1 MYIFKIFFW
10 LVLFIYILS
19 QVLEFEKVYL
29 GNIPSAESYE
39 KSFMHRDLISHIVV
53 TE

>member
-1 MYIFKIFFW
+1 MVMNALTCAVQYIVF
-10 LVLFIYILS
+10 L
-19 QVLEFEKVYL
+19 VLEFEKVYL

>member
-1 MYIFKIFFW
+1 M
-10 LVLFIYILS
+10 FISILICAVQS
-19 QVLEFEKVYL
+19 IVFLVLEFEKVYL